1 MNPLDRITLTG
12 LRAFAHHGVLEFE
25 RTDGQTFVIDVTVH
39 LALSDA
45 AAGDDLA
52 QTVHYGVLADQVV
65 AAVERD
71 PVDLIETVAE
81 RVAEVALAYERVQF
95 VEVTVHKPDAPIA
108 VPFADVSVTILR
120 GRLDVPRAG
129 EVAVIALGSNLGD
142 REHTLVA
149 ALEELDAVDGV
160 SVVSSSPLIETI
172 ALRPAGAD
180 PDAPRYVNAV
190 ALIRTTLAPE
200 QLLDVLHA
208 IESAHGRERAERWGD
223 RTLDLDI
230 VSYGE
235 LEQQTERLTLPH
247 PRAHE
252 RDFVL
257 RPWLAVDP
265 DAVLPGRGPVAELLA
280 RLDAGSPQPPHPE
293 HSDGAA

>member
-1 MNPLDRITLTG
+1 VNPLDRITLTG

-81 RVAEVALAYERVQF
+81 RVA
-95 VEVTVHKPDAPIA
+95 VTVHKPDAPIA

-265 DAVLPGRGPVAELLA
+265 DAALPGRGPVAELLA